1 MKSIKIKIL
10 LGILAIGAIGTFLA
24 IGSDGILMGQGEKSS
39 GDKIKITCEE
49 ENNMADK
56 TVKSD
61 EKLKAALTPLQYE
74 VTQKNGTERPFSG
87 KYNDFYEDGVYKCV
101 VCGNELFDSKTKFK
115 SGSGWPSFYAPVA
128 NENVEQETD
137 RSLGMVREEVVCSN
151 CGAHLGHVFNDGP
164 QPTGLRYCINSAA
177 LDFEEGED
185 GDK

>member
-1 MKSIKIKIL
+1 
-10 LGILAIGAIGTFLA
+10 
-24 IGSDGILMGQGEKSS
+24 
-39 GDKIKITCEE
+39 
-49 ENNMADK
+49 MADK

-87 KYNDFYEDGVYKCV
+87 KYNDLYEDGVYKCV

-115 SGSGWPSFYAPVA
+115 SGSGWPSFYAPIA
-128 NENVEQETD
+128 NEDVQQETD